1 MMSPCALCTRRCC
14 HNYLV
19 VITGYDAWV
28 IANGLR
34 LAPEQFLIAVPQHEP
49 SPRGFRLG
57 SNEQTFDIALD
68 KAPARIKK
76 KPCVFWVGLPSGVG
90 RCGIYPYRPHVCQ
103 TYPATLQAGA
113 AVRREDV
120 LCADD
125 DWRDG
130 RLQAPIWRE
139 RLVRMQVEYDIYM
152 LAVARWNERVARA
165 SRPEHASVVTY
176 FTYLMHFYARLEPI
190 RSAAGADRWQAL
202 CESWTAGLARG
213 EHPLAADATS
223 PAPWSSIIDDIR
235 AIGDAFL
242 ADHIPRVTPVGEAP
256 IASPALAPA

>member
-34 LAPEQFLIAVPQHEP
+34 LAPEQFLIAVPQHDP

-57 SNEQTFDIALD
+57 PDAQTFDIALD
-68 KAPARIKK
+68 KAPARTKK
-76 KPCVFWVGLPSGVG
+76 KPCVFWVGMPSGVG

-103 TYPATLQAGA
+103 TYPATIQGGV

-125 DWRDG
+125 AWRDG

-139 RLVRMQVEYDIYM
+139 RLVRMQIEYDIYA

-165 SRPEHASVVTY
+165 SRPEQLSVLTY
-176 FTYLMHFYARLEPI
+176 FTYLMHFYARLEPV
-190 RSAAGADRWQAL
+190 RAAAGDERWQAL
-202 CESWTAGLARG
+202 CERWAACLARG
-213 EHPLAADATS
+213 EHPLTADAAAL
-223 PAPWSSIIDDIR
+223 APWSFIIDDIR
-235 AIGDAFL
+235 ADGDTFL
-242 ADHIPRVTPVGEAP
+242 AEHIPRAAAGGEATS
-256 IASPALAPA
+256 SPALAPV

>member
-1 MMSPCALCTRRCC
+1 
-14 HNYLV
+14 
-19 VITGYDAWV
+19 
-28 IANGLR
+28 
-34 LAPEQFLIAVPQHEP
+34 
-49 SPRGFRLG
+49 
-57 SNEQTFDIALD
+57 
-68 KAPARIKK
+68 
-76 KPCVFWVGLPSGVG
+76 
-90 RCGIYPYRPHVCQ
+90 
-103 TYPATLQAGA
+103 
-113 AVRREDV
+113 
-120 LCADD
+120 
-125 DWRDG
+125 
-130 RLQAPIWRE
+130 
-139 RLVRMQVEYDIYM
+139 MQVEYDIYM

-242 ADHIPRVTPVGEAP
+242 ADHIPRVTPVSEAP
-256 IASPALAPA
+256 IASPALAPV